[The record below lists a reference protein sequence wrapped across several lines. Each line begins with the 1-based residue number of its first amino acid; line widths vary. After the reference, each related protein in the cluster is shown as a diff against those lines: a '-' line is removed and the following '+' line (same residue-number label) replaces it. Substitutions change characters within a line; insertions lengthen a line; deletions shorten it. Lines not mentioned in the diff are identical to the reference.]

1 MRVPVGPASGDP
13 AWNTAS
19 APGTWAADVTLTRR
33 TVVRLIDSGT
43 SGSEKKEGTV
53 FAAIVA
59 GAALSVAGS
68 VVMWRCVW
76 DFGHVGRGTPAP
88 FAAPTRH
95 VTVGFYRRV
104 RNPMQMGLILSL
116 FGLAAAYMAIW
127 ILGYALAVCVCMH
140 LFVVLYEEP
149 TLRRKFGE
157 SYRAYCASV
166 PRWIPRV
173 RRASAA

>member
-1 MRVPVGPASGDP
+1 
-13 AWNTAS
+13 
-19 APGTWAADVTLTRR
+19 
-33 TVVRLIDSGT
+33 
-43 SGSEKKEGTV
+43 
-53 FAAIVA
+53 
-59 GAALSVAGS
+59 
-68 VVMWRCVW
+68 
-76 DFGHVGRGTPAP
+76 
-88 FAAPTRH
+88 
-95 VTVGFYRRV
+95 
-104 RNPMQMGLILSL
+104 MGLILSL